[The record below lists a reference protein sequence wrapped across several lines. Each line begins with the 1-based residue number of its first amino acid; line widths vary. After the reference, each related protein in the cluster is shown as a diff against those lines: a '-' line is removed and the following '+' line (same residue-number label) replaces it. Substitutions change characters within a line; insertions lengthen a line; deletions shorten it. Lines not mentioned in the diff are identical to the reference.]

1 MKKHV
6 MMKKTQMMLV
16 SSDYNAGMSV
26 KDIIAKYGINEK
38 TVYRYKK
45 EYPMLFKDQ
54 PKLTNKYKADFD
66 QILKTK
72 YFLYADMVFKIIKEE
87 YPERERA
94 AIFDQVKD
102 VIADSYYKAVTSKKR
117 KDIQSVDKYFT
128 TLIKKI
134 ARGGY
139 HSEFTGIN
147 TNSIKLKEMVKDD
160 LSTLFYDKS
169 EENG

>member
-1 MKKHV
+1 
-6 MMKKTQMMLV
+6 MMLV
-16 SSDYNAGMSV
+16 SSDYNAGMQV
-26 KDIIAKYGINEK
+26 KDIAAKYGINEN
-38 TVYRYKK
+38 TIYRYKN

-54 PKLTNKYKADFD
+54 PKFTNKYKADFD

-72 YFLYADMVFKIIKEE
+72 YFLYADMVFKMIKED

-94 AIFDQVKD
+94 RIFDQVKD

-117 KDIQSVDKYFT
+117 TNIQSIDKYFT

-139 HSEFTGIN
+139 NSEFTGIN
-147 TNSIKLKEMVKDD
+147 TNSIKLKEMVKND